1 MKTVVI
7 TGSARGFG
15 FAMLK
20 YFRENGYNT
29 VLCDVN
35 LNALM
40 TAKEELG
47 KIKSDGKIL
56 FFKADISDLDDIDSL
71 IEGTLKEFGTIDIWI
86 NNAAIN
92 QFNLPSWDIY
102 DDSIIKLVDI
112 DLKGVILCSKA
123 IMHVMINQGFGQIY
137 NVVGSQF
144 DKFPDGTAIYQSCK
158 DAVNYFSIAM
168 AREAE
173 AERTGVIVGRINPGL
188 MITNFINTSNGDGDK
203 FDLNYKA
210 KRLYNTL
217 GDLPDVVAEYIVTK
231 IASNKKNNVEFVWLT
246 KRKIFWRKLT
256 LRYKRVDF
264 F

>member
-20 YFRENGYNT
+20 FFRENGFNT

-71 IEGTLKEFGTIDIWI
+71 IDGTLEEFGTIDIWI

-92 QFNLPSWDIY
+92 QFNLPAWEIY
-102 DDSIIKLVDI
+102 DDSIIKLVDT
-112 DLKGVILCSKA
+112 DLKGVMLCSKA
-123 IMHVMINQGFGQIY
+123 IMNVMRGQGFGQIY

-144 DKFPDGTAIYQSCK
+144 DKLPDGTAIYQSCK
-158 DAVNYFSIAM
+158 DAVDYFSKAM

-173 AERTGVIVGRINPGL
+173 TERTGVIVGRINPGL
-188 MITNFINTSNGDGDK
+188 MITNFINTSNG
-203 FDLNYKA
+203 
-210 KRLYNTL
+210 
-217 GDLPDVVAEYIVTK
+217 
-231 IASNKKNNVEFVWLT
+231 
-246 KRKIFWRKLT
+246 
-256 LRYKRVDF
+256 
-264 F
+264 